1 MGVLRSIYRRNCAL
15 FEESMKVSMDKLWD
29 ILNKFRGGH
38 KWNMQVRGRGTSFQN
53 GYPTVYGIAL
63 IMTNE
68 HTDSGI
74 FLLLKVKIY
83 FHSASA
89 YLARGK
95 PQFGGKALLEAKN
108 FGGLGQL
115 LPVFSSVRPSLAG
128 TV

>member
-1 MGVLRSIYRRNCAL
+1 
-15 FEESMKVSMDKLWD
+15 
-29 ILNKFRGGH
+29 
-38 KWNMQVRGRGTSFQN
+38 
-53 GYPTVYGIAL
+53 L

-95 PQFGGKALLEAKN
+95 PQFGGKELLGAKN
-108 FGGLGQL
+108 FMGLGQL
-115 LPVFSSVRPSLAG
+115 LPVSSSVRPSLAG
-128 TV
+128 SV